1 MFYFK
6 QWLVIRG
13 PQASPSAIDMAKPD
27 QPIMIRKY
35 AADRLYDG
43 AAASYVSLDDLAAL
57 IDDGEDFVVHDAKT
71 GEDVTG
77 SVLKQIIIE
86 RHHHG

>member
-1 MFYFK
+1 MARHPRA
-6 QWLVIRG
+6 LNEPG
-13 PQASPSAIDMAKPD
+13 AIDMAKSD
-27 QPIMIRKY
+27 QPVTIRKY
-35 AADRLYDG
+35 AADRFYDG

-57 IDDGEDFVVHDAKT
+57 VEDGDDFVVHDAKT

>member
-1 MFYFK
+1 MA
-6 QWLVIRG
+6 RHPRARSDPG
-13 PQASPSAIDMAKPD
+13 ATDMAKPD

-35 AADRLYDG
+35 AAGRLYDG

-57 IDDGEDFVVHDAKT
+57 VEDGDDFVVHDAKT
-71 GEDVTG
+71 GEDVTR
-77 SVLKQIIIE
+77 SVLNQIIIE